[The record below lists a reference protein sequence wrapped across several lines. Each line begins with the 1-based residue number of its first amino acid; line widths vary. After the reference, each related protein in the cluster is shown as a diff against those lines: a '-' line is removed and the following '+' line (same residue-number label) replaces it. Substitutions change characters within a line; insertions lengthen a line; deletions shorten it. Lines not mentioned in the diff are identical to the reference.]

1 MNSRILLSLLTLL
14 LFNSY
19 GYTQGCSD
27 AGFCT
32 VDGLKPHDDMHENGP
47 ASLLKLGAFYGLA
60 DNSITVYG
68 NYLEYG
74 YRLNS
79 KLGFSAKLTSLG
91 QSGNEITTFGLSD
104 IYLTGNYQASDKFSL
119 TLGAKLPLMAGDR
132 SLNDLPLPMDYQS
145 SLGTFDLIIGLG
157 YEWGKLQLA
166 AALQQPLTQ
175 NNNQFLASAYPEDSE
190 LASILSTRNFDRA
203 GDALLRLS
211 YPLEINSKLKFSPSA
226 LAIYHL
232 RKDRFTNELD
242 QVIDIENSQGLTL
255 NANLYF
261 DYKLSAVSSL
271 QFNAGFP
278 FIVRPNRPDGLTRS
292 FIGNVEYR
300 VNF

>member
-1 MNSRILLSLLTLL
+1 MYHRILLGLLTFT
-14 LFNSY
+14 LFSY
-19 GYTQGCSD
+19 MGMAQGCSD

-32 VDGLKPHDDMHENGP
+32 VDGLKPHDDMHDKGT

-60 DNSITVYG
+60 DNAITVYG

-79 KLGFSAKLTSLG
+79 QWGFSAKLTSLG

-104 IYLTGNYQASDKFSL
+104 IYLTGNYQASEKFSA

-145 SLGTFDLIIGLG
+145 SLGTIDLIFGLG
-157 YEWGKLQLA
+157 YELGKLQIA
-166 AALQQPLTQ
+166 AAVQQPLTQ
-175 NNNQFLASAYPEDSE
+175 NSNQFLASAYAEDSE
-190 LASILSTRNFDRA
+190 LSSILSTRNFDRA

-211 YPLEINSKLKFSPSA
+211 YPFKLNPKLKFTPGA

-232 RKDRFTNELD
+232 RKDRYTNEMD
-242 QVIDIENSQGLTL
+242 QVVDIENSQGLTI
-255 NANLYF
+255 NGNLYF
-261 DYKLSAVSSL
+261 DYRLSAVSSL
-271 QFNAGFP
+271 QFNTGFP
-278 FIVRPNRPDGLTRS
+278 FIVRPARPDGLTRS
-292 FIGNVEYR
+292 FIANLEYR